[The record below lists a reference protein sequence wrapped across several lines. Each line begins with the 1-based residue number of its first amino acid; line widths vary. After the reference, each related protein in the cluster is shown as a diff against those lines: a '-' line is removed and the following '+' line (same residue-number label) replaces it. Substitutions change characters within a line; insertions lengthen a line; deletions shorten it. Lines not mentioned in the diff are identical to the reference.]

1 MRLRLVV
8 LSFIALLTGL
18 TGHSLAAG
26 DEKIRL
32 IQYNVKG
39 SENGW
44 VTGSPNITYKLN
56 LISDVIM
63 NNSVDFITLE
73 EADKKDGDVPSPLLS
88 DELKVQG
95 VSGWKTISSS
105 CNKDVVQITYS
116 SQWTLVAQLG
126 SGGHA
131 AGFGWAGC
139 NRGDGRPYDIG
150 LFKNKT
156 TNRSILIIATHLPH
170 CHAMVSKCADGWSV
184 GKFNEDKAKILSLSR
199 NSDVVVIITGDMNEI
214 GESATNDELGAVF
227 TLKNLKKSKYE
238 ITTCCKHDGWRYHFD
253 HVATTGPNAPTV
265 DVIKAP
271 KEAERYFAEK
281 EHRMIYSEVLLSR

>member
-105 CNKDVVQITYS
+105 CNKDVVQISYS
-116 SQWTLVAQLG
+116 SQWSSSLSWDLVATLRVL
-126 SGGHA
+126 
-131 AGFGWAGC
+131 AGQ
-139 NRGDGRPYDIG
+139 
-150 LFKNKT
+150 
-156 TNRSILIIATHLPH
+156 
-170 CHAMVSKCADGWSV
+170 
-184 GKFNEDKAKILSLSR
+184 
-199 NSDVVVIITGDMNEI
+199 
-214 GESATNDELGAVF
+214 
-227 TLKNLKKSKYE
+227 
-238 ITTCCKHDGWRYHFD
+238 
-253 HVATTGPNAPTV
+253 VATGVMADPT
-265 DVIKAP
+265 ILA
-271 KEAERYFAEK
+271 
-281 EHRMIYSEVLLSR
+281 YSRTRRQIVQS